1 MRLIVLMALVVVMIG
16 TRAFAAADACG
27 GCRVSAVTHAL
38 RAKGTID
45 CGRDVPDS
53 VEARARRAL
62 ANCELRNRCGTHE
75 SEVLAAIRDGVAAVE
90 GWICGPTPVATPT
103 PSSTPGACSGSGCLR
118 FVVFRTTASKC

>member
-1 MRLIVLMALVVVMIG
+1 MRLIVLMTLFVVIG
-16 TRAFAAADACG
+16 ARAFAATDACV

-62 ANCELRNRCGTHE
+62 ANCELRNRGGTHE

-90 GWICGPTPVATPT
+90 GWICGPTPVARLPRQRA
-103 PSSTPGACSGSGCLR
+103 PQVRAPGADAYG